1 MNKLECII
9 TFIKVIEENGFAS
22 AARAL
27 KVSTA
32 AVSRQ
37 ISALEN
43 HLGVSL
49 LKRTTRKISLT
60 EQGQLYFTECKE
72 ALAGL
77 ANAEALLTSSTA
89 EARGQL
95 SILSSPHFAEKY
107 LLPKLETFMQ
117 SHPLLTI
124 KLDLSERFPDF
135 DKENIDIAFG
145 ISMEGP
151 SELVRRQVAST
162 RYVLCVAPSYV
173 AKHGIPKT
181 PKDLIKHPY
190 ITHSMRQPD
199 DMILLEGNHPI
210 FVRPILWL
218 NDTHA
223 MCESAILGLG
233 MVRLHDYVVNDA
245 LAKGDL
251 VEILPDFHQ
260 QTVPVY
266 LYYQKNRFL
275 QPKIRKC
282 IDYFT
287 AT

>member
-1 MNKLECII
+1 MNKFECIS
-9 TFIKVIEENGFAS
+9 TFITVIEENGFAR
-22 AARAL
+22 AARVL
-27 KVSTA
+27 KMSTA

-37 ISALEN
+37 ISTLEN

-60 EQGQLYFTECKE
+60 EQGQLYFIECKQT
-72 ALAGL
+72 LAAL
-77 ANAEALLTSSTA
+77 ANAEALLASSRE

-107 LLPKLETFMQ
+107 LLPQLETFMQ
-117 SHPLLTI
+117 NHPLLTI

-162 RYVLCVAPSYV
+162 RYVLCASPSYIKKNG
-173 AKHGIPKT
+173 APKT
-181 PKDLIKHPY
+181 PKELSKHRY
-190 ITHSMRQPD
+190 ITHMMRQPD
-199 DMILLEGNHPI
+199 DMITLVGNHPI
-210 FVRPILWL
+210 FLQPVLWL

-223 MCESAILGLG
+223 MCEAAILGLG
-233 MVRLHDYVVNDA
+233 IVRLHDYVVNDA
-245 LAKGDL
+245 LAKGAL
-251 VEILPDFHQ
+251 LEMLPEFHQ
-260 QTVPVY
+260 ETVPIY
-266 LYYQKNRFL
+266 LYYQKSRFL

-282 IDYFT
+282 IDFFT